1 MTHLMPK
8 LPRPLAALA
17 LLAALTAVGQ
27 TAAQTTPSTPAATP
41 SNALTPEIVQVSVK
55 ESGPRGADVSMPV
68 HVFKPSLSQA
78 NAGEGPWP
86 VVIFSHGRATTV
98 EERQNLRSPVLFG
111 HVRYWHS
118 KGYAVIAPIRP
129 GYGENSAHDPETA
142 GTRFPPSGNAPCTGL
157 AQYDKVAEAATR
169 AVRSAHDWLREQP
182 WASKDRVLLVGQS
195 VGGFTTV
202 AACGQN
208 WPGVIGCVNFAGG
221 AGGKPDTH
229 AGASCQPERLGAVMA
244 QAGKTTQVP
253 SLWLYAENDLYWGAE
268 PPKQWHKA
276 HVEASTAAGQK
287 HTAEFFPAPPV
298 DTDGHRLLTV
308 GGRLWSLQ
316 INVWLK
322 KQGL

>member
-1 MTHLMPK
+1 MDLQ
-8 LPRPLAALA
+8 AGACV
-17 LLAALTAVGQ
+17 AVDSK
-27 TAAQTTPSTPAATP
+27 A
-41 SNALTPEIVQVSVK
+41 
-55 ESGPRGADVSMPV
+55 GA
-68 HVFKPSLSQA
+68 
-78 NAGEGPWP
+78 WP

-98 EERQNLRSPVLFG
+98 EERQAVVNPVLFG
-111 HVRYWHS
+111 HVRYWHA
-118 KGYAVIAPIRP
+118 KGYAVIAPVRP

-182 WASKDRVLLVGQS
+182 WANKDRVLLVGQS
-195 VGGFTTV
+195 VGGLTTV

-276 HVEASTAAGQK
+276 HVEASTAAAQK

-308 GGRLWSLQ
+308 GGRLWSPQ
-316 INVWLK
+316 INAWLK
-322 KQGL
+322 KHGL